1 MFSSTLIRPASS
13 VSHWT
18 CSGAFGG
25 GSGAGFPCTG
35 DALST
40 LISSLGAAGAGST
53 GIGVTL
59 EKSTDFGG
67 SGTFGRNSSGMIS
80 PPSRSRARSAGVRPV
95 SSGRGGCFT
104 GRGRPICGMG
114 CGDGRSGG
122 GGGSDGMS
130 GSGMALFLL
139 PFRDDGLDPLRRGL
153 EIREGLLGGGE
164 VRLLV
169 DDDLGKA
176 RMEDGHIL
184 QVLLHAVGGG
194 RSGKRLVGPDGH
206 HLLGRG
212 RGCGGLPGAGRCRG
226 GCRWLGQ
233 RSPPILE

>member
-18 CSGAFGG
+18 CSGDFGG

-139 PFRDDGLDPLRRGL
+139 PFLDDG
-153 EIREGLLGGGE
+153 
-164 VRLLV
+164 
-169 DDDLGKA
+169 LGKA

-194 RSGKRLVGPDGH
+194 RSGKRLVGPEGH

-212 RGCGGLPGAGRCRG
+212 RGGGGLPGAGRCRG